1 MNQAW
6 ASSYKRWR
14 VLAAVL
20 QTTRRR
26 AAFNQKQSICA
37 SRARGAERREYLGS
51 TDSARERHCL
61 FRCGAFQAARIG
73 RPLIQY
79 SGVVSPPGPNSWP
92 LNIPSAY
99 SVPTSSAVPLVLAQQ
114 CGALATY
121 RRVSPWVAS
130 QMPRCPTVQMLT
142 SDA

>member
-14 VLAAVL
+14 VWAAVL
-20 QTTRRR
+20 QTTRRP

-37 SRARGAERREYLGS
+37 SRAPGAERREYLGS

-61 FRCGAFQAARIG
+61 FRCGAFQAARIR

-121 RRVSPWVAS
+121 HRVSPWVAS